1 MTRHRASVKNKQK
14 KRFKHTFTSIPGG
27 LFFTDK
33 RWHGGERA
41 AEVFTDVD
49 LFDGGRTVCWL
60 LSRHLHRFPLTLN
73 SCWRKV
79 KIISLMTAHT
89 SLKSHTI

>member
-14 KRFKHTFTSIPGG
+14 KRFKHTFTFIPGG

-89 SLKSHTI
+89 SLTSRTI